1 MNEKITIDDLYS
13 DEDSFNQEAVLL
25 TLKGKVI
32 FTKEHEIL
40 FAIDPSS
47 LKAREAILL
56 YALAKKILKVNQ
68 KIDDEVTTSA
78 EISDKADLKDN
89 TTRGTITRLKEKN
102 LLIRSGPGYEIPI
115 FKVAEVLNLL
125 NDNGD

>member
-1 MNEKITIDDLYS
+1 MNDKITIEDLYS
-13 DEDSFNQEAVLL
+13 AEDSFNQEAVLL

-40 FAIDPSS
+40 FAIDPST

-68 KIDDEVTTSA
+68 KIDDEVTTTA
-78 EISDKADLKDN
+78 EITDKADLKNN
-89 TTRGTITRLKEKN
+89 TTRGTIGRLKEKN
-102 LLIRSGPGYEIPI
+102 FLIRSGTGYEIPI